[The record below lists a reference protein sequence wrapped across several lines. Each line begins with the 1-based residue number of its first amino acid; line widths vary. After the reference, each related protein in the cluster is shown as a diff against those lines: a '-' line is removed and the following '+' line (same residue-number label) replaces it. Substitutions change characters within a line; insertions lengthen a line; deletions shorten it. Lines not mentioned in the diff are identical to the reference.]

1 MREIRLLQTT
11 PSAVVQWSMAKHQ
24 VNAKLQARGVS
35 FWDLDIQVMA
45 DGGLFGKL
53 LVTQDSIDWRPRSS
67 RRTYQL
73 TWARFDELMRAEA
86 RTARSRA
93 LTP

>member
-1 MREIRLLQTT
+1 
-11 PSAVVQWSMAKHQ
+11 MAKHQ

-45 DGGLFGKL
+45 DGELFGKL